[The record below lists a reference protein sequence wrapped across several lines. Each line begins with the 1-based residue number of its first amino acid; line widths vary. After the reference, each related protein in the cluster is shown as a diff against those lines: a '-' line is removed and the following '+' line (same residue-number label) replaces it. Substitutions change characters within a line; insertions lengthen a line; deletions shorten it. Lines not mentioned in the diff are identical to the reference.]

1 MRIGVPSIVP
11 KEHDVT
17 YSVAVESLQGAGT
30 LWFSVDSAHAD
41 LLSTTADAA
50 LLGLLLPAMFAGED
64 VHIDGTVSE
73 RLYYH
78 LSFGFQKLLLAHRP
92 WLKPVRII
100 PARLES
106 VMPDPG
112 AGVATGFSG
121 GIDSFCVLADHFYG
135 DVPASMKLTHL
146 LFNNVGSH
154 GGGGE
159 RLFLER
165 YERLLPTARQMGLP
179 FIKVNSNLPQFYPKK
194 LSWRQTHSFRN
205 ASVALLLQGGIRR
218 YLYASTFD
226 FPAIKLA
233 ETQDSAYSDM
243 VTLPMLSTDR
253 VDLFSMGSGYSRVG
267 KTLRVAEV
275 PDSYGALDV
284 CVNSHNDSGRTNRS
298 RCWKCLRTLAT
309 FEAAGKLDHYAGVFD
324 LEVWRD
330 RRDDFLA
337 SLPRHPNPLM
347 RELLVYARQQ
357 GVQVP
362 AAALLRRY
370 SGITWAR
377 DLSLRLSRQGPGRA

>member
-1 MRIGVPSIVP
+1 MKIGSPRITRNEQS
-11 KEHDVT
+11 VT
-17 YSVAVESLQGAGT
+17 YSVDLESLQGTGT
-30 LWFSVDSAHAD
+30 LWFSLDGAHAD

-64 VHIDGTVSE
+64 IHIEGTLSE

-92 WLKPVRII
+92 WLKQVQIF

-106 VMPDPG
+106 VMARPD

-121 GIDSFCVLADHFYG
+121 GIDSFCVLADHFHG
-135 DVPASMKLTHL
+135 DVPASMKVTHL

-179 FIKVNSNLPQFYPKK
+179 FVRINSNLTQFYPKK

-226 FPAIKLA
+226 FPSITLS

-253 VDLFSMGSGYSRVG
+253 VDIFSMGSGYSRVG
-267 KTLRVAEV
+267 KTLRVADV
-275 PDSYGALDV
+275 PDSYRALDV
-284 CVNSHNDSGRTNRS
+284 CVNSHNDSGRTNCS

-309 FEAAGKLDHYAGVFD
+309 FEAAGKLDHYSEVFD
-324 LEVWRD
+324 LDVWRE

-362 AAALLRRY
+362 LAASMRRY

-377 DLSLRLSRQGPGRA
+377 ELSRRIARKGPGRA